1 MTLGGPARKST
12 SLVGNVEASDQNALC
27 DSKPDI
33 NELDL
38 LNELYDRLNQIQPT
52 IPDRVSLIMLESAG
66 VRLDAGDG
74 DVRLARLVSLAG
86 QKFLSEILLD
96 SMHQWRLANSQS
108 TGLLLKQTDP
118 APASTPN
125 AATLEQTGAASVAHS
140 DSGGGAGAPSAS
152 PGVAAAPTNGAPQQS
167 PKSSQRTTTASRPVV
182 DKRPTLTVDC
192 LLAALRDRG
201 IQVARPPYYE

>member
-12 SLVGNVEASDQNALC
+12 SLVGNLETGDQNAVV
-27 DSKPDI
+27 DSKPDVS
-33 NELDL
+33 EVDL
-38 LNELYDRLNQIQPT
+38 LNELYDRLGQIQPT

-108 TGLLLKQTDP
+108 TGLLLKQSDP

-125 AATLEQTGAASVAHS
+125 AAAGEQTGVASATHS
-140 DSGGGAGAPSAS
+140 DSGGPSAS
-152 PGVAAAPTNGAPQQS
+152 PGVAATPTSGAPQQS
-167 PKSSQRTTTASRPVV
+167 PKSAQRTPSASRPVT

-201 IQVARPPYYE
+201 IQVARPPYYK